1 MSANA
6 GWNKLNKA
14 MHTLRE
20 KWDLT
25 EADWRD
31 QVREEFSRDHVEP
44 VQLQVSSTLRGIKR
58 LEEVLSRIRREC
70 SASREY

>member
-14 MHTLRE
+14 TLTLRE

-31 QVREEFSRDHVEP
+31 QVRLEFQRDQVEP
-44 VQLQVSSTLRGIKR
+44 VQLQVSATLRGIKR
-58 LEEVLSRIRREC
+58 LEEVLSRIRRDC
-70 SASREY
+70 SASRDV